1 VIGLSTEEQLNR
13 EREDGAFAVSEAL
26 RVLGLKPGDM
36 GLDIHD
42 VITLAEYVRTG
53 ATGRPGG

>member
-1 VIGLSTEEQLNR
+1 LSTEEQLNR
-13 EREDGAFAVSEAL
+13 EREDRAFAVSEAL